1 MKSLVELLRLEAE
14 ASFLFDRI
22 RERRSE
28 IDSLQLCQRKD
39 EQRIDDLI
47 DQIHMMEFTSEDE
60 SAQGEEARI
69 QTDDQRRANDDPTL
83 SMHDWH
89 TSVLPSE
96 VS

>member
-22 RERRSE
+22 KERRSE
-28 IDSLQLCQRKD
+28 IDSLQACQRND

-47 DQIHMMEFTSEDE
+47 DRIHIETADE
-60 SAQGEEARI
+60 
-69 QTDDQRRANDDPTL
+69 RREWDDPTL
-83 SMHDWH
+83 SMYDWH
-89 TSVLPSE
+89 TSSVLPSE

>member
-14 ASFLFDRI
+14 ASFLFARI

-39 EQRIDDLI
+39 ESRIDDLI
-47 DQIHMMEFTSEDE
+47 DQIH
-60 SAQGEEARI
+60 I
-69 QTDDQRRANDDPTL
+69 QTDDARKSNDDPTL
-83 SMHDWH
+83 SMYDWH
-89 TSVLPSE
+89 TSSVLPSE

>member
-22 RERRSE
+22 KERRSE
-28 IDSLQLCQRKD
+28 IDSLQACQRTD
-39 EQRIDDLI
+39 ERRIDDLI
-47 DQIHMMEFTSEDE
+47 DRIHIETADE
-60 SAQGEEARI
+60 
-69 QTDDQRRANDDPTL
+69 RRSWDDPTL

-89 TSVLPSE
+89 TSSVLPSE

>member
-1 MKSLVELLRLEAE
+1 MKSLEQFEQNNALFALLRLEAE
-14 ASFLFDRI
+14 ASFLFARI

-47 DQIHMMEFTSEDE
+47 DQIH
-60 SAQGEEARI
+60 I
-69 QTDDQRRANDDPTL
+69 QTDAARKANDDPTL
-83 SMHDWH
+83 SMYDWH
-89 TSVLPSE
+89 NSSVLPSE

>member
-1 MKSLVELLRLEAE
+1 MKSLFELLRLEAE

-47 DQIHMMEFTSEDE
+47 DQIH
-60 SAQGEEARI
+60 I
-69 QTDDQRRANDDPTL
+69 QTDDERRSNDDPTL
-83 SMHDWH
+83 SMYDWH
-89 TSVLPSE
+89 SSALPGTE
-96 VS
+96 VKS

>member
-22 RERRSE
+22 KERRSE
-28 IDSLQLCQRKD
+28 IDSLQACQRND

-47 DQIHMMEFTSEDE
+47 DQIHIE
-60 SAQGEEARI
+60 
-69 QTDDQRRANDDPTL
+69 TDDQRRSNDDPTL

-89 TSVLPSE
+89 TSSVLPSE

>member
-1 MKSLVELLRLEAE
+1 MKSLVEILRLEAE

-39 EQRIDDLI
+39 EQRIADLI
-47 DQIHMMEFTSEDE
+47 DQIH
-60 SAQGEEARI
+60 I
-69 QTDDQRRANDDPTL
+69 QTDDARKANDDPTL
-83 SMHDWH
+83 SMYDWH
-89 TSVLPSE
+89 TSSVLPSE